1 MVSQFRKLQYLPA
14 LAGLLLSLCP
24 GTAAAFRT
32 ETHRYLQQSGEES
45 YHFDWILTE
54 TDGYLLRAVSTAE
67 EHRTLMDETMATR
80 LWNLTNPT
88 EDTEVEAR
96 RVDNRIELKGRFH
109 GEPLDMS
116 LAIDDA
122 PWFQSLSTSLRS
134 FLADPEESTEFWTLR
149 PDKLTVHKVRA
160 IKKGRDVLDLGQH
173 SVEAQKVEVRLLGL
187 ASLFGR
193 GNYWFRV
200 SDRLLLHYRGPSGL
214 PGIPCTTITLE
225 PPL

>member
-1 MVSQFRKLQYLPA
+1 MICVIRCPRYLPVFAA
-14 LAGLLLSLCP
+14 LLFVLCP
-24 GTAAAFRT
+24 GQAAAFRT

-45 YHFDWILTE
+45 YYFDWILAKA
-54 TDGYLLRAVSTAE
+54 DGYLLRAVSTAE
-67 EHRTLMDETMATR
+67 EHRTVMDETMATR
-80 LWNLTNPT
+80 LWSLTNPA

-96 RVDNRIELKGRFH
+96 RVANRIELKGRFH

-134 FLADPEESTEFWTLR
+134 FLADPEETTEFWTLR

-173 SVEAQKVEVRLLGL
+173 RVEAQKIEVRLIGL

-193 GNYWFRV
+193 GNYWFRA